1 MKFTA
6 VNESRLARKNHVM
19 LTNIHTYIHTDT
31 GEINASSRELLAI
44 CPRNSRV
51 I

>member
-19 LTNIHTYIHTDT
+19 PTYIHTHTHTHTDT
-31 GEINASSRELLAI
+31 GEINASSRE
-44 CPRNSRV
+44 
-51 I
+51 